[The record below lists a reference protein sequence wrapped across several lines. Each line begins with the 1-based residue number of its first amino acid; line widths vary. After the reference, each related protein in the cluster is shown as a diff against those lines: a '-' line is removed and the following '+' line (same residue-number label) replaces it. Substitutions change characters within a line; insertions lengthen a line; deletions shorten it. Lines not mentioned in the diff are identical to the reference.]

1 MMARRGPRP
10 IPELPGSL
18 RAKQRAAI
26 VLAVLAGDCPLGEA
40 SRRLGISPARYYHLE
55 RQGLEGLVRGLEGA
69 GERHRVAKQTLEHV
83 RLEQEVLRL
92 QALVRAT
99 QRAVALPVPAP
110 AKTPSKRTRKV
121 GPRARKVIAQLRKSM
136 PPEAAPPTP
145 EQE

>member
-10 IPELPGSL
+10 MPELPGSL

-26 VLAVLAGDCPLGEA
+26 VLAVLAGDCALGEA
-40 SRRLGISPARYYHLE
+40 SRRLGISPTRYYHLE

-69 GERHRVAKQTLEHV
+69 GERHRAAKLTLAHV

-99 QRAVALPVPAP
+99 QRAVALPVPVASK
-110 AKTPSKRTRKV
+110 APSKRTRKPA
-121 GPRARKVIAQLRKSM
+121 PRARKVIAQLRRSM
-136 PPEAAPPTP
+136 PPETSTP
-145 EQE
+145 SEQE

>member
-1 MMARRGPRP
+1 M
-10 IPELPGSL
+10 PELPGSL

-26 VLAVLAGDCPLGEA
+26 VLAVLAGECPLAEA
-40 SRRLGISPARYYHLE
+40 SRRLGISPTRYYHLE

-69 GERHRVAKQTLEHV
+69 GERHRAAKATLEHV

-110 AKTPSKRTRKV
+110 KAPSKRTRKPA
-121 GPRARKVIAQLRKSM
+121 PRARKVIAQLRKSL
-136 PPEAAPPTP
+136 PTETSAPPP

>member
-1 MMARRGPRP
+1 MTAARRAPRP
-10 IPELPGSL
+10 TPDLPGSL

-26 VLAVLAGDCPLGEA
+26 VLAVLSGECPLGEA
-40 SRRLGISPARYYHLE
+40 SRRLGISPTRYYHLE

-69 GERHRVAKQTLEHV
+69 GERHRTAKITREHV

-99 QRAVALPVPAP
+99 QKAVALPAP
-110 AKTPSKRTRKV
+110 AKPKSRTRKV
-121 GPRARKVIAQLRKSM
+121 APRARKVIAQLRLAT
-136 PPEAAPPTP
+136 AAAAAP